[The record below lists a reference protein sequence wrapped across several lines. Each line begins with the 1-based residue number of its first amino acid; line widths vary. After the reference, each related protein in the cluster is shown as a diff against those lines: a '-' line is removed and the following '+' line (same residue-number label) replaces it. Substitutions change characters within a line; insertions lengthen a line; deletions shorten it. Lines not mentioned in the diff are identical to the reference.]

1 MAQSDAAVTDKVN
14 VIDLWSNIEPE
25 AIWKGRTGKGVRVGI
40 VDSGV
45 DTTHPDLK
53 GKIHASFEAVNE
65 GGQIVFKES
74 TSGDQAGHGTACA
87 GIITSV
93 APDVELY
100 SVKVLGPNASGS
112 GEMFLMGVDYGIKQ
126 KIQAVNL
133 CPRPTDR
140 DFWGPQHERPDC

>member
-14 VIDLWSNIEPE
+14 VVDLWSNIEPE

-53 GKIHASFEAVNE
+53 GKIHASFEAVHE

-74 TSGDQAGHGTACA
+74 TPGDQAGHGTACA
-87 GIITSV
+87 AIVSSV
-93 APDVELY
+93 APHAEITSL
-100 SVKVLGPNASGS
+100 KVL
-112 GEMFLMGVDYGIKQ
+112 
-126 KIQAVNL
+126 
-133 CPRPTDR
+133 
-140 DFWGPQHERPDC
+140 